1 MKRIIALVMVLA
13 MVFAFAACKS
23 KGDEKD
29 ISDASTNAAGE
40 IIDNQDDSAVDLPAD
55 ASTEPASGDASTE
68 PATTPDGKPAATV
81 AQQGSSTS
89 SNSSSKTPAAT
100 SKTVDQIVADYVKAR
115 KATKP
120 APAGQSTMVLG
131 NGGKITG
138 EGGVGGLLKV
148 ASPIINTVLKNNSTD
163 TDYVPA
169 SSHNDLKG
177 SDVKSAKAVVSA
189 DGKYTDYIIYVK
201 DQVDG
206 PNGDSHNGGPVARGI
221 GTLGSIDEALNQLNA
236 EFKSGKENVKLT
248 YTNAY
253 IKARVDNSTGKIIN
267 GTYHYLVKINISEAE
282 LKISI
287 ATANVKNLYGEVDYT
302 VKIGNN
308 KNGYNGV
315 NG

>member
-68 PATTPDGKPAATV
+68 PATTPDGKPAATD
-81 AQQGSSTS
+81 AQQGANTDSD
-89 SNSSSKTPAAT
+89 KTPAST

-115 KATKP
+115 KATNP
-120 APAGQSTMVLG
+120 APAGQQTMVLG